1 MQQLVRKLIHEPL
14 VHFLA
19 IGAGL
24 FLLSGL
30 FGGSS
35 VPQSGQKGRPSGKI
49 VVTPGQIEHL
59 KAQFTRTWQRPPTET
74 EVKGLIDEYVL
85 DEISYREALA
95 MGLDRE
101 DPTIRRRL
109 RLKLETINEDIAAAV
124 PPSEQELKDF
134 LEAHPDSFRR
144 EPQGAFRQ
152 VYLSADR
159 RGRKTE
165 ADAQALLARLR
176 AAGPDADLAGLGD
189 PLLMLSNDLP
199 LSTARD
205 IGGLF
210 GEEFA
215 RSVLALAPGRWEG
228 PVRSGYGL
236 HLVLV
241 TKRIPGR
248 LPELSEVRAEVER
261 EFLFARR
268 KEIQE
273 TMHRKLRERYT
284 VVVEPSPG
292 AGGRGSA
299 VAGTLSGTGGR

>member
-1 MQQLVRKLIHEPL
+1 MQRFVKKLLHEPL
-14 VHFLA
+14 VHFLV

-35 VPQSGQKGRPSGKI
+35 VPQPGQAGQPSGKI
-49 VVTPGQIEHL
+49 VVTPGQVEHL
-59 KAQFTRTWQRPPTET
+59 KAQFMRTWQRPPTEK
-74 EVKGLIDEYVL
+74 EVKGLIEEYVL

-95 MGLDRE
+95 LGLDRE

-109 RLKLETINEDIAAAV
+109 RLKLETLNADIAAAV

-144 EPQGAFRQ
+144 EPQAAFRQ

-159 RGRKTE
+159 RGRK
-165 ADAQALLARLR
+165 ADADARKLLARLR
-176 AAGPDADLAGLGD
+176 AADPDADPAGLGD
-189 PLLMLSNDLP
+189 PLLMVSNDLP

-205 IGGLF
+205 IGRLF

-215 RSVLALAPGRWEG
+215 RSVFALAPGRWEG

-241 TKRIPGR
+241 TERTPGR
-248 LPELSEVRAEVER
+248 MPELSEVRAEVER

-273 TMHRKLRERYT
+273 AMHRKLRERYT
-284 VVVEPSPG
+284 VVVEPSPD
-292 AGGRGSA
+292 AGGKGSA
-299 VAGTLSGTGGR
+299 VAGTLPGTGGR